1 MSEMVKL
8 QNSTDFD
15 IGCHNA
21 NTESPRD
28 CTVPVRS
35 KERKKERNLLQ
46 EGMWRT
52 SDPQRVYIPIGGRG
66 TKGLYPG
73 SAFVTSRYLHL
84 YVMVVLSG
92 ARVVRAL

>member
-1 MSEMVKL
+1 MDK
-8 QNSTDFD
+8 
-15 IGCHNA
+15 
-21 NTESPRD
+21 R
-28 CTVPVRS
+28 
-35 KERKKERNLLQ
+35 KKKKERNPLQ

-52 SDPQRVYIPIGGRG
+52 SGPHRVYNPRWGKG